1 MQVIDS
7 GVHADAI
14 NTFKSRIEWRL
25 DQDVVH
31 NFLYRIN
38 WNRRC
43 FNLYVMLLKIWA
55 KRDTCALVRIGYLT

>member
-31 NFLYRIN
+31 NFY
-38 WNRRC
+38 
-43 FNLYVMLLKIWA
+43 
-55 KRDTCALVRIGYLT
+55 TELTGTGGASICM